1 LGALGCGRE
10 QLEKRLVE
18 EETAKR
24 VDAAVAARV
33 EEELKSERVQKLIQ
47 DKVDAARKQMESDM
61 MEELEREKRRMIDD
75 MRTKEVALPFL
86 SRTGRPATHPP
97 EVWDASYTLCL
108 GC

>member
-1 LGALGCGRE
+1 
-10 QLEKRLVE
+10 
-18 EETAKR
+18 
-24 VDAAVAARV
+24 
-33 EEELKSERVQKLIQ
+33 
-47 DKVDAARKQMESDM
+47 MESDM